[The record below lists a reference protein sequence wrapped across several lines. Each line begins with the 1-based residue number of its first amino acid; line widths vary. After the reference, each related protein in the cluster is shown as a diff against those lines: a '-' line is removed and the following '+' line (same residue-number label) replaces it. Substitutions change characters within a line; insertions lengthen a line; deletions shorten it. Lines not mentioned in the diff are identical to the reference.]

1 MMGLADHICERAS
14 IGQVVVSP
22 LDEGK
27 DPELMAEFED
37 LSDDEFKKRSLRY
50 YSERDVFAFSTI
62 LSLNWN
68 LKRGKRQLPFLKSIQ
83 DYAISK
89 STKHCNK
96 GQVQEFK
103 RILDT
108 KNVGLLMAERM
119 INLPAEIVPCLHT
132 ELPEDLAFT
141 KEQDD
146 IENPKEFDYD
156 YLLVLSRYTIP
167 VKQSDGDPA
176 ATSEKLYYKW
186 EDTVLWPAS
195 DISFTFKAT
204 FRQLD
209 AEGNKVSVTGS
220 QDGREYQCRLIYL
233 IKYDR
238 YLQEIKK
245 LAPMTR

>member
-27 DPELMAEFED
+27 DPEQMEEFAD

-62 LSLNWN
+62 LSLNWSVR
-68 LKRGKRQLPFLKSIQ
+68 RGKKQLPFLKSIH
-83 DYAISK
+83 DYAVSK
-89 STKHCNK
+89 STKHANNK
-96 GQVQEFK
+96 GDVLEFK

-167 VKQSDGDPA
+167 VK
-176 ATSEKLYYKW
+176 
-186 EDTVLWPAS
+186 
-195 DISFTFKAT
+195 
-204 FRQLD
+204 
-209 AEGNKVSVTGS
+209 
-220 QDGREYQCRLIYL
+220 
-233 IKYDR
+233 
-238 YLQEIKK
+238 
-245 LAPMTR
+245 